1 MRALLLYVGLLVAA
15 VIVGWG
21 VVQAGVGL
29 EAPQWT
35 AGAVGAG
42 VGDKGASIGHIVLA
56 LAVVVAAARGLGAL
70 AQRLLGQPPVVGEIA
85 AGILL
90 GPSLLRGVAPEVAEA
105 LVPLS
110 VMPALSTLAQLG
122 VVLFMALVGVEL
134 DPRALSGRGRETL
147 AVSHAGIVVPFTLGG
162 VAALWF
168 YPRLGVTGTDF
179 PAFALFCG
187 AALSVTAFP
196 VLARILSD
204 QGLTRTPLGVT
215 AIACAAA
222 DDVTAWAL
230 LAGVVALTRAE
241 GGALLV
247 TLGGVA
253 LFGACAWWGARRAL
267 AWLEG
272 HAAMSDTAR
281 FAGFL
286 GLALLSAW
294 ATEQAGVH
302 ALFGAFVVGALTPA
316 EGRLAAVVA
325 SRMKDLVG
333 VLLLPTFFVVT
344 GLRTDVGGLEGAS
357 DAVALGVLLAVAVL
371 GKLGGTWLAGLW
383 VGMPSRFAAALGLL
397 MNTRGLMGLVVLDV
411 GLSMGLLS
419 PRLFTLFVLV
429 ALATTAMT
437 GPLLRRLS
445 PAASAEGGPR

>member
-1 MRALLLYVGLLVAA
+1 MRALVLYVGLLVAA
-15 VIVGWG
+15 ALVAWG
-21 VVQAGVGL
+21 VVSAGGGL
-29 EAPQWT
+29 VATGAAPMGVAT
-35 AGAVGAG
+35 ASSGKGAG
-42 VGDKGASIGHIVLA
+42 IGHVALA
-56 LAVVVAAARGLGAL
+56 LAVVVAAARFSGLL

-90 GPSLLRGVAPEVAEA
+90 GPSLLRGVAPDVAEA

-110 VMPALSTLAQLG
+110 TLPALGTLAQLG

-134 DPRALSGRGRETL
+134 DPRALSGRARETL

-162 VAALWF
+162 AAALWL
-168 YPRLGVTGTDF
+168 YPRLGVSGTDF
-179 PAFALFCG
+179 TAFALFCG
-187 AALSVTAFP
+187 AAFSVTAFP
-196 VLARILSD
+196 VLARILAD

-230 LAGVVALTRAE
+230 LAGVVALTRADS
-241 GGALLV
+241 GALVTTLV
-247 TLGGVA
+247 GVVA
-253 LFGACAWWGARRAL
+253 FGAVAWFALRRAL
-267 AWLEG
+267 EWLER
-272 HAAMSDTAR
+272 HATLSETSR

-286 GLALLSAW
+286 GLALVSAW
-294 ATEQAGVH
+294 ATELIGVH
-302 ALFGAFVVGALTPA
+302 ALFGAFVTGASVNA
-316 EGRLAAVVA
+316 DGRIAAAVTA
-325 SRMKDLVG
+325 RLRDLVG

-344 GLRTDVGGLEGAS
+344 GLRTDVGSLDGAA
-357 DAVALGVLLAVAVL
+357 DLLALGVLLAVAVL

-429 ALATTAMT
+429 ALLTTAMT

-445 PAASAEGGPR
+445 PVASAGGDPR